1 MAILIK
7 IRRIND
13 PGHEITISSDV
24 VKNDPHFL
32 NKQGF
37 ELVPGQDLPDTL
49 NTITSDPSEAVKKR
63 IAEAA
68 DAELPVEE
76 EVDGKVLIAKEGKI
90 TEVNFEVGNAEP
102 GKTETTTPVEPKTDA
117 DSIEAKIAALHAQG
131 KTVKE
136 IAAELKLHWKKV
148 DVAVKKL
155 SK

>member
-7 IRRIND
+7 IRRINE

-32 NKQGF
+32 DKQGF

-68 DAELPVEE
+68 GAELPVEE
-76 EVDGKVLIAKEGKI
+76 EVDSKVLIAQKGQIE
-90 TEVNFEVGNAEP
+90 EVNLEVGNAEP
-102 GKTETTTPVEPKTDA
+102 EETETTTPVEQKTDA
-117 DSIEAKIAALHAQG
+117 DSVEDKIAGLHAQG